1 MSTVKKFNR
10 RDFLRASAVTAVGIL
25 AASCAQPTPEII
37 EKQVPVE
44 KIVKE
49 TVVVEKQVPVEKVV
63 KETVVVEKQVPVE
76 KVVTATPEPVKFK
89 EAPMLAELV
98 KAGKLPPVE
107 ERLPENPLV
116 VVPYESVG
124 KYGGTW
130 TMGVRTSPHYHAYE
144 FVQYEQFLRLSM
156 GGAEILPNL
165 VEKWEDKDAK
175 VFTLYLRKGIKFSDG
190 SPFTADDILFWH
202 EDIMSNKDLYSAYP
216 SWLRVGAE
224 VPTVEKLDDY
234 TVRFSYGVTAPFFIR
249 QIATPQHEAWRCAA
263 YHKQFHAKYAD
274 KAALDKKVADRK
286 FDSWSKLFLSE
297 MDLNTSIG
305 MPGLFA
311 WDLEAYTS
319 EGATYGRN
327 PYYWKVDTEGNQLP
341 YIDKIVTRMA
351 SDTASAQMMVFSGEV
366 ELEVFTPGQFP
377 AETMVLKK
385 NEKMGNYRVIDVP
398 ISEPNVFI
406 LGFNLNHKDP
416 GLRAIFLDKRFRQ
429 AASLGIK
436 REDIR
441 QLVYLGQPVEI
452 RQVVPLPRSPFY
464 HEKAAK
470 AFVDY
475 DAAKANALLDEMG
488 LTKKDAE
495 GYRLRPDG
503 TPLAITLEVMS
514 QRDDF
519 IDSLNIIANG
529 WKDIGIKATVK
540 PVDIALYNT
549 RMEAGDL
556 DAGVDY
562 TGAGL
567 YPLLNPNRYIANQVH
582 TVWAPLWGLWY
593 ATKGK
598 SGEEPPAEIKQQMDL
613 YDKAV
618 VSMDEAEQVK
628 LWGQIMD
635 IQAEQLWHLGICDRA
650 SVPMPTSL
658 KFRNV
663 PDKGWDIG
671 WEGGNVG
678 TCNPCQFWKAE

>member
-1 MSTVKKFNR
+1 
-10 RDFLRASAVTAVGIL
+10 
-25 AASCAQPTPEII
+25 
-37 EKQVPVE
+37 
-44 KIVKE
+44 
-49 TVVVEKQVPVEKVV
+49 
-63 KETVVVEKQVPVE
+63 
-76 KVVTATPEPVKFK
+76 
-89 EAPMLAELV
+89 MLADQV
-98 KAGKLPPVE
+98 KAGKLPTVDK
-107 ERLPENPLV
+107 RLPESPLV
-116 VVPYESVG
+116 VKPFQSVG

-130 TMGVRTSPHYHAYE
+130 TMGVRTSPQYHAYE
-144 FVQYEQFLRLSM
+144 FIAYEQLLRLGM
-156 GGAEILPNL
+156 GGAEVLPNL
-165 VEKWEDKDAK
+165 AEKWEQKDAK

-190 SPFTADDILFWH
+190 TPFTADDVVFWH
-202 EDIMSNKDLYSAYP
+202 DDIMGNKDLYPAYP
-216 SWLRVGAE
+216 TWLRAGADI
-224 VPTVEKLDDY
+224 PKLEKVDDY
-234 TVRFSYGVTAPFFIR
+234 TLRWTYTKNNPFFIR
-249 QIATPQHEAWRCAA
+249 QIATPQHETWRNAA
-263 YHKQFHAKYAD
+263 YLKQFHVKYAKKED
-274 KAALDKKVADRK
+274 LDKKVADAK
-286 FDSWSKLFLSE
+286 FDSWTKLFLSE
-297 MDLNTSIG
+297 MNFDTSVN
-305 MPGLFA
+305 MPVLFA

-319 EGATYGRN
+319 QGSTYGRN

-341 YIDKIVTRMA
+341 YIDKVVTRMA
-351 SDTASAQMMVFSGEV
+351 SDTASAQMMVFSGEA

-385 NEKMGNYRVIDVP
+385 NEAMGKYKVIDVP

-406 LGFNLNHKDP
+406 FGFNLNHKDA
-416 GLRAIFLDKRFRQ
+416 GLRAIFRDKRFRQ

-470 AFVDY
+470 AFVEY
-475 DAAKANALLDEMG
+475 DAKRANALLDEMG

-503 TPLAITLEVMS
+503 TALAITIEVMS

-519 IDSLNIIANG
+519 IDSLNIIAKG
-529 WKDIGIKATVK
+529 WKDIGLKATVK

-549 RMEAGDL
+549 RMDASDL

-562 TGAGL
+562 TSSGL
-567 YPLLNPNRYIANQVH
+567 YPLLNPARYIANANH

-593 ATKGK
+593 GTQGK
-598 SGEEPPAEIKQQMDL
+598 SGEEPPAEIKQQMAL
-613 YDKAV
+613 YDQAV
-618 VSMDEAEQVK
+618 IAADEAEQKK
-628 LWGQIMD
+628 LWGQMMD
-635 IQAEQLWHLGICDRA
+635 LYAENVWHLGICDRA

-658 KFRNV
+658 KFKNV

-678 TCNPCQFWKAE
+678 TCNPCQFYKEG